1 VQPSKLQQLEAGM
14 RLILRLTAA
23 ALILAATFAAGRFT
37 YAHAQVPQPQN
48 PPAQLRPQPRD
59 PLILSGSDF
68 GFRVEGYGR
77 DGQPLGRI
85 VVRVDGRWVE
95 PRETG
100 GVVPLTSR

>member
-1 VQPSKLQQLEAGM
+1 MK
-14 RLILRLTAA
+14 LILRMVA
-23 ALILAATFAAGRFT
+23 ALLMLAATFAAGRLT
-37 YAHAQVPQPQN
+37 YAQAQVQPQN
-48 PPAQLRPQPRD
+48 PPAQLRPPQGRE

-68 GFRVEGYGR
+68 GFRVERYGR

-85 VVRVDGRWVE
+85 VVRIDGRWVE